1 MFAAFGS
8 SIQVLSQWHTVL
20 VLISYL
26 LLCFLPLRAES
37 TFYFVRDYVTFRHL
51 SSSFRKCRIIVP
63 NVPQWAFRTRCCV
76 VLSFIVFRYV
86 SLIFPF
92 LKGKTS
98 GKRSNNDRI
107 NDDATMAPHW
117 LQKDSFS
124 VEQRERIDFFRLL
137 IGWGCYFC
145 CLSRWISSSSSSASL
160 TSGSETVWFIT
171 FISWYILKLSFAAS
185 SAEVRSGFTMLR
197 YVSAK
202 L

>member
-20 VLISYL
+20 VLISYR
-26 LLCFLPLRAES
+26 LLCFLPIRAEVTIYS
-37 TFYFVRDYVTFRHL
+37 VRDYVIFRYL
-51 SSSFRKCRIIVP
+51 SSPFRKCRIIVP

-107 NDDATMAPHW
+107 NDDATTTDYSCLNVW
-117 LQKDSFS
+117 S
-124 VEQRERIDFFRLL
+124 
-137 IGWGCYFC
+137 CYFVTLFWLGIVSKLPL
-145 CLSRWISSSSSSASL
+145 LSPCTTLMLEWLTLSKWHSRIFTSRRW
-160 TSGSETVWFIT
+160 
-171 FISWYILKLSFAAS
+171 
-185 SAEVRSGFTMLR
+185 LR
-197 YVSAK
+197 F